1 MKKVFFK
8 IFSFLFILNFFCVNF
23 FSQEL
28 VIVGE
33 GESLYEINLQAYE
46 EFSSL
51 LKKYFVTQQDDL
63 IKTYAD
69 KSREI
74 FSIDNAFSEMQSF
87 LVAESLFYWNFYRKN
102 ILDEESKS
110 IIDDS
115 IISYWSFL
123 KENIILDN
131 SFFVAYNYVK
141 YFTSLKG
148 LQFELPIEFELE
160 DYNFENNNDYTIPS
174 DYIIRND
181 FYKTLSVA
189 EGMLF
194 KLNKNK
200 DVIDVQMVLPE
211 NTFYDFL
218 NNPKLLYVIF
228 NNEKYVSIKD
238 SFCKT
243 SQLLF
248 DVEITTDENKFD
260 LENIY
265 SFLPEDIFNNI
276 YSILTNSKKDFDVSI
291 QYEFINSFSN
301 FMLKQMKEG
310 FDVLKIFSPLE
321 MKIYN
326 KILENNYFV
335 FCIDL
340 NYLNNL
346 LDKINIYL
354 NLSCPLNLFFSNPRT
369 ISSPTSP
376 FSTIKPRSSTMRVS
390 QP

>member
-1 MKKVFFK
+1 MKKVLSK

-33 GESLYEINLQAYE
+33 GESLYEINLQAYD

-248 DVEITTDENKFD
+248 DVEIKTGENKYN

-265 SFLPEDIFNNI
+265 SFLPEEIFNNI
-276 YSILTNSKKDFDVSI
+276 YSILTNSKKDFDVSV
-291 QYEFINSFSN
+291 QYEFINSFSS

-310 FDVLKIFSPLE
+310 FDVSKIFSPLE
-321 MKIYN
+321 MEIYN

-354 NLSCPLNLFFSNPRT
+354 NLSCPLNLFFSNLKVE
-369 ISSPTSP
+369 SDNNE
-376 FSTIKPRSSTMRVS
+376 
-390 QP
+390 

>member
-248 DVEITTDENKFD
+248 DVEITTGENKYD

-265 SFLPEDIFNNI
+265 LFLPEEIFNNI

-340 NYLNNL
+340 NDLNNL
-346 LDKINIYL
+346 LDKIDVYL
-354 NLSCPLNLFFSNPRT
+354 NLSHMFLSIITDVFNTAKLYCSC
-369 ISSPTSP
+369 
-376 FSTIKPRSSTMRVS
+376 
-390 QP
+390 

>member
-1 MKKVFFK
+1 MKKVLFK
-8 IFSFLFILNFFCVNF
+8 IFSFLFLLNFFCVNF

-28 VIVGE
+28 VIVDE
-33 GESLYEINLQAYE
+33 GESLYEINLQSYN

-63 IKTYAD
+63 IKSYAD
-69 KSREI
+69 KSSQI
-74 FSIDNAFSEMQSF
+74 FSIDNAFPEMQS
-87 LVAESLFYWNFYRKN
+87 LLISESLFYWNFYRKN

-110 IIDDS
+110 IIDNA

-123 KENIILDN
+123 KENVILDN

-148 LQFELPIEFELE
+148 FQFELPIEFEIE
-160 DYNFENNNDYTIPS
+160 DYNFENINDYTIPS

-181 FYKTLSVA
+181 FYKILSVA

-200 DVIDVQMVLPE
+200 DVIDVQMALSE
-211 NTFYDFL
+211 NAFYDFL
-218 NNPKLLYVIF
+218 NNPKLLYIIF

-243 SQLLF
+243 SKLLF

-260 LENIY
+260 LKNIY
-265 SFLPEDIFNNI
+265 SFLPEDIYKNI
-276 YSILTNSKKDFDVSI
+276 YSILANSKKEFDVSI
-291 QYEFINSFSN
+291 QYEFLNSFSN

-310 FDVLKIFSPLE
+310 FDVSKIFSPLE

-326 KILENNYFV
+326 KILENNYFA

-346 LDKINIYL
+346 LDKMNIYL
-354 NLSCPLNLFFSNPRT
+354 NLTCPLNLIFSNLKVE
-369 ISSPTSP
+369 SDNNE
-376 FSTIKPRSSTMRVS
+376 
-390 QP
+390 

>member
-8 IFSFLFILNFFCVNF
+8 IFSFLFLLNFFCVNF

-28 VIVGE
+28 VIVDE
-33 GESLYEINLQAYE
+33 GESLYEINLQSYN

-63 IKTYAD
+63 IKSYAD
-69 KSREI
+69 KSSQI
-74 FSIDNAFSEMQSF
+74 FSIDNAFPEMQTLLIS
-87 LVAESLFYWNFYRKN
+87 ESLFYWNFYRNN
-102 ILDEESKS
+102 IFDEESKS
-110 IIDDS
+110 IIDNA

-141 YFTSLKG
+141 YFTSLKEF
-148 LQFELPIEFELE
+148 QFELPIEFKIE
-160 DYNFENNNDYTIPS
+160 DYNFENNNDYTIPA

-181 FYKTLSVA
+181 FYKTLSIA

-200 DVIDVQMVLPE
+200 DVIDVQMALSE
-211 NTFYDFL
+211 NAFYDFL
-218 NNPKLLYVIF
+218 NNPKLLYIIF

-248 DVEITTDENKFD
+248 DVEITTGENKYD
-260 LENIY
+260 LKNIY
-265 SFLPEDIFNNI
+265 SFLPEDIYKNI
-276 YSILTNSKKDFDVSI
+276 YSILPNSKKEFDVSI
-291 QYEFINSFSN
+291 QYEFLNSFSN

-310 FDVLKIFSPLE
+310 FDVSKIFSPLE

-326 KILENNYFV
+326 KILENNYFA

-346 LDKINIYL
+346 LNKMNIYL
-354 NLSCPLNLFFSNPRT
+354 NLTCPLNLFFSNLKVE
-369 ISSPTSP
+369 SDNNE
-376 FSTIKPRSSTMRVS
+376 
-390 QP
+390 

>member
-1 MKKVFFK
+1 MKKVLSK

-33 GESLYEINLQAYE
+33 GESLYEINLQAYD

-74 FSIDNAFSEMQSF
+74 FSINNAFSEMQSF

-115 IISYWSFL
+115 IIKYWSYI

-148 LQFELPIEFELE
+148 FQFELPIEFEIE
-160 DYNFENNNDYTIPS
+160 DYNFANNNDYTIPS

-181 FYKTLSVA
+181 FYKTLSVT

-248 DVEITTDENKFD
+248 DVEITTGENKYD

-265 SFLPEDIFNNI
+265 SFLPEEIFNNI
-276 YSILTNSKKDFDVSI
+276 YSILPNSKKDFDVSV
-291 QYEFINSFSN
+291 QYEFINSFSS

-310 FDVLKIFSPLE
+310 FDVSKIFSPLE

-354 NLSCPLNLFFSNPRT
+354 NLSCPLNLIFQ
-369 ISSPTSP
+369 I
-376 FSTIKPRSSTMRVS
+376 
-390 QP
+390 